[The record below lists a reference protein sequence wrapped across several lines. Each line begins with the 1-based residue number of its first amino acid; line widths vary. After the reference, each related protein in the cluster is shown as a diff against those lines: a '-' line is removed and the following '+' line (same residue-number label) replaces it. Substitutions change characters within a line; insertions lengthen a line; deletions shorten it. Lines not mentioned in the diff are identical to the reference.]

1 MKPVNEER
9 LQKTAEYINGY
20 ERETGNSPTYREIKA
35 AVGHGSLKLVYD
47 DVKRLRDRGLIPQQK
62 NGRGGL
68 VPDERLQSGE
78 LENLQVLGVIHCGEP
93 NEAIENITESY
104 LFPAALLGKGRH
116 FMLRAQGYSMTRRGI
131 YPGDLLIIREEKD
144 YTPKAKDVVVVAF
157 DREDAAAKVV
167 VRKENKLFFCP
178 DSDYTEEN
186 GLPYREYPVTKGQV
200 FGVVEFVIHDP
211 KAV

>member
-9 LQKTAEYINGY
+9 LQKTAEFINGY
-20 ERETGNSPTYREIKA
+20 ERENGSSPTYREIRD
-35 AVGHGSLKLVYD
+35 AVGHSSLKLVFE
-47 DVKRLRDRGLIPQQK
+47 DVKRLRDRGMIPQK
-62 NGRGGL
+62 KSGRGGL

-104 LFPAALLGKGRH
+104 LLPAALLGKGRH

-131 YPGDLLIIREEKD
+131 YPGDLLIIREEKA

-167 VRKENKLFFCP
+167 KRRNNRLYFCP

-186 GLPYREYPVTKGQV
+186 GAQYKEYPVSKGQV

-211 KAV
+211 RAV

>member
-9 LQKTAEYINGY
+9 LQKTAEFINGY
-20 ERETGNSPTYREIKA
+20 ERENGSSPTYREIRD
-35 AVGHGSLKLVYD
+35 AVGHSSLKLVFE
-47 DVKRLRDRGLIPQQK
+47 DVKRLRDRGMIPQK
-62 NGRGGL
+62 KSGRGGL

-104 LFPAALLGKGRH
+104 LLPAALLGKGRH

-131 YPGDLLIIREEKD
+131 YPGDLLIIREEKA

-167 VRKENKLFFCP
+167 KRRNNRLYFCP

-186 GLPYREYPVTKGQV
+186 GTQYKEYPVTKGQV

-211 KAV
+211 RAI